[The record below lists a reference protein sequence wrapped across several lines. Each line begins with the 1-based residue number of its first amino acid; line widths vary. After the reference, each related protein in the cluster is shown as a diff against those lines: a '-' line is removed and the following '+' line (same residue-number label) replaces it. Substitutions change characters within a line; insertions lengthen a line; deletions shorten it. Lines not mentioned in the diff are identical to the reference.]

1 MRRKTIFVQPKG
13 RFLRLRRRER
23 IPKRNCGIRFSG
35 RTKKILR
42 ERKSRVNDASATEPA
57 EHTDDILWVAANG
70 ERNANLSQDIGP
82 SRTAVKYYFAY
93 CLMAITYY

>member
-1 MRRKTIFVQPKG
+1 LSNQKAAFCGCDGANGFQNAIAESVSAVAPRKYLGNENQ
-13 RFLRLRRRER
+13 
-23 IPKRNCGIRFSG
+23 
-35 RTKKILR
+35 
-42 ERKSRVNDASATEPA
+42 RVNDASETEPA